1 MSIAEIIR
9 FLLPDGNRVQWIFL
23 VAMALLASS
32 SAISVFVSARPR
44 NWSKMWVRHAETN
57 TADFHADHGSINEL
71 SHVISTRAER
81 FAEMVPGILLILGL
95 LGTFLG
101 LGVALNDAADLLANP
116 PGDSGAMSGTM
127 SGLTHMMSGLGTKF
141 KTSAWGIIAFLS
153 LKAWFAAISFE
164 DKRLQW
170 CVERFNETLAV
181 ARRAHRERED
191 AAHDRLVNAVEAVGA
206 QYATIAVERRAEQ
219 SQIITSLAAM
229 QASIDRNGRQTV
241 DTHSMLDAHLRAHQ
255 SQQTSNQTE
264 LLDSFAALKAS
275 IDMLGRQ
282 SLKTHSML
290 EGHLRAHQTQQASNQ
305 TELLDSSAALKASI
319 DMLGRQSLDTHAV
332 IESRTRE
339 QVDALSATAEHMK
352 ETRASL
358 EDFIA
363 ANGKNIDAMRD
374 AGLQM
379 SKGADDV
386 ARSAQ
391 VLGDGVESFRQSVDD
406 TLGKMQEDLK
416 SSIADMNG
424 SFQTSIAAMTEQLS
438 GATEGIGKAAEGISE
453 AVTSLSSGVLETL
466 GDVSGMIA
474 ESSETQRDA
483 LEEFQE
489 CGTGIQTSTERAT
502 GIMEYMAE
510 SIKQGLRSI
519 SDACLR
525 MDPIVEKCAMLSG
538 ALDTASKNS
547 QTQTGIMERLSKEID
562 VVSDSLKRAAEA
574 MANARKDDRMARS
587 LDRLVDMGAHGQA
600 DFRKGIDDLFKLLEE
615 INLSLKPAVIHDASA
630 A

>member
-1 MSIAEIIR
+1 MSITEIIR
-9 FLLPDGNRVQWIFL
+9 FLLPDGNRVQWLFL

-44 NWSKMWVRHAETN
+44 NWSKMWARHAETN
-57 TADFHADHGSINEL
+57 AADFHADHGSINEL
-71 SHVISTRAER
+71 SHAISTRAER

-116 PGDSGAMSGTM
+116 PSDSGAMSGTM

-153 LKAWFAAISFE
+153 LKAWFAVIGFE

-170 CVERFNETLAV
+170 CVERFNKTLAV

-191 AAHDRLVNAVEAVGA
+191 AAHDRLVNAVDAIGA
-206 QYATIAVERRAEQ
+206 RYAASTVERRAEQ
-219 SQIITSLAAM
+219 SQIIASLAAM
-229 QASIDRNGRQTV
+229 QASIDRNGRQAV
-241 DTHSMLDAHLRAHQ
+241 DTHSMLDAHFRADLAQQ
-255 SQQTSNQTE
+255 SSSQTE
-264 LLDSFAALKAS
+264 LLDLLAALKAS
-275 IDMLGRQ
+275 ID
-282 SLKTHSML
+282 T
-290 EGHLRAHQTQQASNQ
+290 
-305 TELLDSSAALKASI
+305 
-319 DMLGRQSLDTHAV
+319 LGRQSLDTHAV
-332 IESRTRE
+332 IETRMRE
-339 QVDALSATAEHMK
+339 QVDALSATAVHTK

-379 SKGADDV
+379 SKGADDI

-391 VLGDGVESFRQSVDD
+391 ALGEGVESFRQRVDE

-416 SSIADMNG
+416 SSIAEMNG
-424 SFQTSIAAMTEQLS
+424 SFQTSIGAMTEQLS
-438 GATEGIGKAAEGISE
+438 GATKGIGKAAEGISE
-453 AVTSLSSGVLETL
+453 AVTNLSSGVLETL
-466 GDVSGMIA
+466 GEVSGMIA
-474 ESSETQRDA
+474 ESSQKQRDA

-489 CGTGIQTSTERAT
+489 CGTGIQTSTENAT
-502 GIMEYMAE
+502 GIMKNMAE
-510 SIKQGLRSI
+510 SIKLGLRSI

-525 MDPIVEKCAMLSG
+525 MDPIVEKCTMLAGVLNTS
-538 ALDTASKNS
+538 SKSS
-547 QTQTGIMERLSKEID
+547 QTQTGIFERLSTEMD
-562 VVSDSLKRAAEA
+562 VVSDRLKRATEA
-574 MANARKDDRMARS
+574 IEHASKNDRLEHS
-587 LDRLVDMGAHGQA
+587 LDRLVDMSAQSQA
-600 DFRKGIDDLFKLLEE
+600 NFRKGADELFKLLEE
-615 INLSLKPAVIHDASA
+615 INRSVQPAIIHDANA